1 LKAIA
6 APGHFV
12 EPFARVKSLPK
23 GALADLSGRGLPMQ
37 LESWV
42 ESLPEDLLKIVEI
55 FAENGAGIWVVGGSI
70 RQGLSGVKPNDYDL
84 ATDIEPIQILE
95 YFPNSIKTGVEYG
108 TVTVR
113 LNAGSDLFEVTTLRC
128 DQEYLDGRRPESV
141 DFGTSL
147 AVDLERRD
155 LTINAMAID
164 LARKE
169 LYDPYNGLED
179 LQNGVLRAVGD
190 ASLRLEEDGLRVLR
204 AYRFMDQGV
213 GGLWQPDELLS
224 AALIECR
231 GMLENVSVERIWQEL
246 RRVLSGVHAADVLAR
261 MESDAVL
268 NIIFNGHSFD
278 LNGQSSLQL
287 NSDNSG
293 IEARLAIMFRAD
305 NPASLFRDLTMPKA
319 TIKRVSELR
328 RFMGNLPNKNDVSQL
343 RLYRAVLGEGLDTQL
358 ACESAIDTEGV
369 ENVRTALDQLEENK
383 ANDVALADGHWIAEN
398 TGLPPGIRLGR
409 LKEYL
414 HRLQVEHDVSSKDEL
429 QSMLNDIDWQE
440 SEPRDWPQLRWP

>member
-1 LKAIA
+1 
-6 APGHFV
+6 
-12 EPFARVKSLPK
+12 
-23 GALADLSGRGLPMQ
+23 MQ

-42 ESLPEDLLKIVEI
+42 QSLPDDLLKIVSI

-84 ATDIEPIQILE
+84 ATDIEPNQILE
-95 YFPNSIKTGVEYG
+95 HFPNSIKTGVEYG

-164 LARKE
+164 LARQE
-169 LYDPYNGLED
+169 LYDPYNGFED

-190 ASLRLEEDGLRVLR
+190 ASLRLEEDGLRVMR

-213 GGLWQPDELLS
+213 GGLWQPEELLS
-224 AALIECR
+224 AALLECR
-231 GMLENVSVERIWQEL
+231 EMLENVSVERIWQEL
-246 RRVLSGVHAADVLAR
+246 HRILSGVHAADVLAR
-261 MESDAVL
+261 MESDGVL
-268 NIIFNGHSFD
+268 NIIFKGHSFD
-278 LNGQSSLQL
+278 LNGQSSLQMKT
-287 NSDNSG
+287 SICPV
-293 IEARLAIMFRAD
+293 IEARLAIMFRGD
-305 NPASLFRDLTMPKA
+305 NPAGLFRDLTMPKA
-319 TIKRVSELR
+319 IIKRVSELR
-328 RFMGNLPNKNDVSQL
+328 RFMGNLPNKNDVTQL

-358 ACESAIDTEGV
+358 ACEFALDTKGV
-369 ENVRTALDQLEENK
+369 ENVRTALDQLPENK
-383 ANDVALADGHWIAEN
+383 ANDVALADGHWILDN

-429 QSMLNDIDWQE
+429 QMMLNDIDWQD
-440 SEPRDWPQLRWP
+440 SEPSDWPQLRWP

>member
-1 LKAIA
+1 M
-6 APGHFV
+6 
-12 EPFARVKSLPK
+12 EPFARVKALPK
-23 GALADLSGRGLPMQ
+23 GGLGDLKGRGLPMQ

-42 ESLPEDLLKIVEI
+42 QSLPDDLLKIVSI
-55 FAENGAGIWVVGGSI
+55 FAENSAGIWVVGGSI

-84 ATDIEPIQILE
+84 ATDIEPHQVLKH
-95 YFPNSIKTGVEYG
+95 FPNSIKTGVEYG
-108 TVTVR
+108 TVSVR

-128 DQEYLDGRRPESV
+128 DQEYLDGRRPDSV

-179 LQNGVLRAVGD
+179 LRNGVLRAVGD
-190 ASLRLEEDGLRVLR
+190 ASLRLEEDGLRVMR

-224 AALIECR
+224 AALLECR
-231 GMLENVSVERIWQEL
+231 EMLKNVSVERIWQEL
-246 RRVLSGVHAADVLAR
+246 RRILSGVHAADVLAR
-261 MESDAVL
+261 MESDGVL

-278 LNGQSSLQL
+278 LNGQSSLQMK
-287 NSDNSG
+287 SSICPV
-293 IEARLAIMFRAD
+293 IEARLAIMFRHD
-305 NPASLFRDLTMPKA
+305 NPAGLFRDLTMPKA
-319 TIKRVSELR
+319 TITRVSELR
-328 RFMGNLPNKNDVSQL
+328 RFMGNLPNENDVNHL

-358 ACESAIDTEGV
+358 ACEFALDTEGV
-369 ENVRTALDQLEENK
+369 EKVQTALDQLQENK
-383 ANDVALADGHWIAEN
+383 ANDVALADGHWIADN

-414 HRLQVEHDVSSKDEL
+414 HRLQVEHDVSSIDEL
-429 QSMLNDIDWQE
+429 YSMLNDIDWQD
-440 SEPRDWPQLRWP
+440 SDPSDWPQLRWP